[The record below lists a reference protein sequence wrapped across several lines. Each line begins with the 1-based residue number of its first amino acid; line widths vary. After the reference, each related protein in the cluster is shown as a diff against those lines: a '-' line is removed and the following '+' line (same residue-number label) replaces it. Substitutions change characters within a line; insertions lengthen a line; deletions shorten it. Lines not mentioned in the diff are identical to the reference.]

1 MLFSIEGHQAKQKQ
15 KRKKTR
21 KTKERLTQGRKLQ
34 SHRPNWN
41 TSLEASQGT
50 TETKANHW
58 SMSCPCYTYSIPA
71 GWPRGPLLGW
81 QAASA
86 EHDAKNWEVY
96 WYPQTSAK
104 TKSLTWMPTA
114 EKAVKERGCTQ
125 MPVAKKERKNRPQMT
140 MAKKERPNHKWWW
153 QTIFFKWLP

>member
-58 SMSCPCYTYSIPA
+58 SMSCPCYTVYRPADRAVPYSADKRQEQSMMPKTERYTDI
-71 GWPRGPLLGW
+71 LK
-81 QAASA
+81 QAQ
-86 EHDAKNWEVY
+86 KQKV
-96 WYPQTSAK
+96 
-104 TKSLTWMPTA
+104 
-114 EKAVKERGCTQ
+114 
-125 MPVAKKERKNRPQMT
+125 
-140 MAKKERPNHKWWW
+140 
-153 QTIFFKWLP
+153 